1 MVKVTDQAKR
11 ALDDLRSDAMSK
23 LPQEGEAKEEPTLRL
38 IIQGSQA
45 GLALDY
51 PQQGD
56 QVVEHNGHPVLVVDP
71 MVGQVL
77 DGTTVDVTDTPEGE
91 RLRIYRE
98 EEQQK

>member
-1 MVKVTDQAKR
+1 MVKVTDQAKK
-11 ALDDLRSDAMSK
+11 ALDDLRSDAVSK
-23 LPQEGEAKEEPTLRL
+23 LPEEVETKEKPALRL

-51 PQQGD
+51 PQEGD

-77 DGTTVDVTDTPEGE
+77 DGTTVDVSDTPEGE

-98 EEQQK
+98 PEEQK